1 MVDPTT
7 GEYDDMPHIAPGNI
21 EPFTGR
27 ILDNVKTVKEEQL
40 ISGKFRFRPNDV
52 VYGKIN
58 PQLGKYFYASI
69 DGLTSADAYVFNGKN
84 GITQK
89 FLYSVLQTKDF
100 FKYSISVS
108 KRSGMPKIN
117 RDELNAYSFC
127 VPKEEEQ
134 EKIGDFLLGIDN
146 LITLHQRKLFLNFV
160 KKNDWEQRK
169 LGDTVQITMGQSPD
183 GSTYSETPSDYILV
197 QGNADLKD
205 GWVSPRVWTSQMT
218 KKADAGDL
226 IMSVR
231 APAGAMGK
239 TAYNAVIG
247 RGVAAI
253 KGNEFIY
260 QSLVKMDSNGYWKK
274 LSSGSTFES
283 LNSNNIKDAEIFV
296 PCDEEQQ
303 KIGQYFSNLDNLITL
318 HQRKC
323 DETKKLK
330 KFMLQKMFPKKD
342 ANKPEI
348 RFAGFTDDWEQRK
361 LGEICQRV
369 IRKNKNNESDLPL
382 TIASQY
388 GLIDQRDFFNKVV
401 AAKDMSNY
409 YLLRKGEFAYNKSY
423 SNGFEYGSIKRLNAY
438 EQGCLS
444 TLYICFEITSDEVD
458 SDYLECFFDTLKW
471 YGDLSMICAEGARN
485 HGLLNVDIKA
495 FFADINVSTPTNLKE
510 QRKIA
515 TYLNN
520 LDHLITLHQRK
531 CDELKEFKKYMLQ
544 NMFPQKG

>member
-146 LITLHQRKLFLNFV
+146 LITLHQRK
-160 KKNDWEQRK
+160 
-169 LGDTVQITMGQSPD
+169 
-183 GSTYSETPSDYILV
+183 
-197 QGNADLKD
+197 
-205 GWVSPRVWTSQMT
+205 
-218 KKADAGDL
+218 
-226 IMSVR
+226 
-231 APAGAMGK
+231 
-239 TAYNAVIG
+239 
-247 RGVAAI
+247 
-253 KGNEFIY
+253 
-260 QSLVKMDSNGYWKK
+260 
-274 LSSGSTFES
+274 
-283 LNSNNIKDAEIFV
+283 
-296 PCDEEQQ
+296 
-303 KIGQYFSNLDNLITL
+303 
-318 HQRKC
+318 C

-361 LGEICQRV
+361 LNEVAEFNPKSELPDEFEYVDLESVVGTEMISHRTETKDSAPSRAQRLAQPGDV
-369 IRKNKNNESDLPL
+369 FFQTVRPYQKNNYLFSKLDNNYVFSTGYAQMRPN
-382 TIASQY
+382 
-388 GLIDQRDFFNKVV
+388 IDTAFL
-401 AAKDMSNY
+401 MSFLQTDSFVKIVLDNCT
-409 YLLRKGEFAYNKSY
+409 GTSY
-423 SNGFEYGSIKRLNAY
+423 PAINSN
-438 EQGCLS
+438 
-444 TLYICFEITSDEVD
+444 
-458 SDYLECFFDTLKW
+458 
-471 YGDLSMICAEGARN
+471 DLS
-485 HGLLNVDIKA
+485 
-495 FFADINVSTPTNLKE
+495 NLEISLPKSFEE
-510 QRKIA
+510 QKKVGKTIISID
-515 TYLNN
+515 N
-520 LDHLITLHQRK
+520 LITLHQRK
-531 CDELKEFKKYMLQ
+531 LFLNFVKKNDWEQ
-544 NMFPQKG
+544 R